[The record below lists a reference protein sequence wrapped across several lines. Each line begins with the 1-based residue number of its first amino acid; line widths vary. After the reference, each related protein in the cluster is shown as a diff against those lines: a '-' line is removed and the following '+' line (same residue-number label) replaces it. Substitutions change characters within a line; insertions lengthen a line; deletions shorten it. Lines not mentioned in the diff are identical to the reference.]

1 MQSFQSQ
8 VLDQTAEGP
17 RPFEL
22 MLSAEEQRR
31 LAALF
36 PLGLSLSNA
45 GKALRG
51 STKKPLAASLST
63 ELDFGHNEK
72 RQAYKQALSK
82 ISNSND
88 YVTRGSEL
96 LAAVRRHPK
105 SAPFLQP
112 VDPVAEGVPDY
123 PSVIKEPMDLAT
135 VQRKL
140 LAKEYGGFE
149 EFDADM
155 QRMFDNALLY
165 NKPGTFVNKIAEEL
179 KAFYEKISAEKSNSG
194 PQSHKKGG
202 KAARGYD
209 AERLKQR
216 QKQLP
221 LSAQPLSFTEQQR
234 LSDQIRHQLPN
245 IYLKDVLKI
254 VAQEQDT
261 TNEWVDLE
269 FDKLSPKVARELQAY
284 VSQKISVTLKR
295 QKNRGGSST
304 APATRAEPEPE
315 GAGAAPVPQPLQP
328 APRPATGQN
337 YLEESSSSSL
347 LDSISDD
354 SI

>member
-8 VLDQTAEGP
+8 VFDPSAEGP
-17 RPFEL
+17 KALEL
-22 MLSAEEQRR
+22 MLSADEQRQ
-31 LAALF
+31 LAMLL
-36 PLGLSLSNA
+36 PLRLSLSNST
-45 GKALRG
+45 KALRS

-63 ELDFGHNEK
+63 ELDFGHHEK
-72 RQAYKQALSK
+72 RQAYKQALNK

-88 YVTRGSEL
+88 YATRAGEL
-96 LAAVRRHPK
+96 LAALKRHSK
-105 SAPFLQP
+105 SGPFLQP

-123 PSVIKEPMDLAT
+123 PSVVKEPMDLST
-135 VQRKL
+135 MQRKL
-140 LAKEYGGFE
+140 LNKEYASFE
-149 EFDADM
+149 DFDADM
-155 QRMFDNALLY
+155 NKMFNNALLY

-179 KAFYEKISAEKSNSG
+179 KAYYDKISTDKSGSG

-202 KAARGYD
+202 KSARGYD
-209 AERLKQR
+209 AERAKSK

-221 LSAQPLSFTEQQR
+221 LSAQPLSFTEQQK

-245 IYLKDVLKI
+245 VYLKDVLKI

-261 TNEWVDLE
+261 SNEWVDLE

-284 VSQKISVTLKR
+284 VNQKIAQTLKR
-295 QKNRGGSST
+295 KKQRGDGSTSLT
-304 APATRAEPEPE
+304 ARAETDHESALPV
-315 GAGAAPVPQPLQP
+315 PVPQPAQP
-328 APRPATGQN
+328 LPRPVTVQN